1 MAARQLKISSGGN
14 EVLYTAFHPNYFIV
28 RSIFHNSGSAN
39 WTIGIALC
47 PVGSMTLKTFKKR
60 LTEQV
65 KTTIRDL
72 NTAEEFFESQAW
84 FTIVRTSPPAGIT
97 CVGDIQG
104 SIDPTEEDSER
115 PEGIRPPRIGEL
127 TMTIN
132 WVKAHVIRQNIGT
145 ILMLQMAVYAKER
158 GVYIMELD
166 DDSDF
171 KEFYRK
177 LAFKYVDP
185 ACPEMCAVAAD
196 VWERAKARLVE
207 KGEEATTMAVKN
219 ELKNELNKD
228 VVLVTKWIRKKKGG
242 RLERGWT
249 EWRDKHERGYYRGKN
264 GRLRRVGAR
273 GGARGGARVGLAM
286 KAEPGLRF

>member
-47 PVGSMTLKTFKKR
+47 PVGSMTLQTFKKR

-145 ILMLQMAVYAKER
+145 ILMLQMAVYAKEQK
-158 GVYIMELD
+158 VYMMELD
-166 DDSDF
+166 DDSGLS
-171 KEFYRK
+171 EFYTK

-185 ACPEMCAVAAD
+185 ACPEMCGVAVD
-196 VWERAKARLVE
+196 VWERARQRVLDRKEPPTDVE
-207 KGEEATTMAVKN
+207 D
-219 ELKNELNKD
+219 LIF
-228 VVLVTKWIRKKKGG
+228 VTKWIREEDG
-242 RLERGWT
+242 RLKRVWT
-249 EWRDKHERGYYRGKN
+249 GLRDKHERWHRGTD
-264 GRLRRVGAR
+264 GRLERDDDGVP
-273 GGARGGARVGLAM
+273 VDM
-286 KAEPGLRF
+286 SVKAGPGLRF

>member
-1 MAARQLKISSGGN
+1 
-14 EVLYTAFHPNYFIV
+14 
-28 RSIFHNSGSAN
+28 
-39 WTIGIALC
+39 
-47 PVGSMTLKTFKKR
+47 
-60 LTEQV
+60 
-65 KTTIRDL
+65 
-72 NTAEEFFESQAW
+72 
-84 FTIVRTSPPAGIT
+84 
-97 CVGDIQG
+97 
-104 SIDPTEEDSER
+104 
-115 PEGIRPPRIGEL
+115 
-127 TMTIN
+127 
-132 WVKAHVIRQNIGT
+132 
-145 ILMLQMAVYAKER
+145 MAVYAKER

-242 RLERGWT
+242 RLERVWT
-249 EWRDKHERGYYRGKN
+249 EWRDKHERGYYRGKE